1 MLILL
6 PDVSSVMNGKWN
18 IWNSSHDPAVPICDP
33 CSLLHTTWNKPACK
47 VSKMCCAC
55 AKTWN
60 EYSSSRLFPL
70 LFPIQRF
77 ILGVLVNLTEVF
89 HLWEIIT
96 GLCRS
101 LVHGSLS
108 HFSFCLFS
116 TTRAL
121 LSSDFISPVRGV
133 RFLPEKNTKGGFI
146 HMDINFTLRYE
157 TGAKIGWL

>member
-1 MLILL
+1 MLAAWWMGSETSEI
-6 PDVSSVMNGKWN
+6 PVMNQPSPFV
-18 IWNSSHDPAVPICDP
+18 IPALYCTRLGI
-33 CSLLHTTWNKPACK
+33 NQPAK
-47 VSKMCCAC
+47 FRKCA
-55 AKTWN
+55 ALVQKHEMNTP
-60 EYSSSRLFPL
+60 SRLFPL